1 MIRVCEPNI
10 GKKEFEYV
18 KKCFDTNWIS
28 SQGPFVTE
36 FEKKFAEY
44 CDTKYGTSATN
55 GTTALHLA
63 CATLGIGPGDEVIM
77 PTFTMIASPN
87 SVIYT
92 GARPVW
98 VDSEMETWNMDVPK
112 IEKNITK
119 KNKDI
124 MVVHTF
130 GLPVD
135 MDPVLEIAKK
145 HNLKV
150 IEDAAESHGAL
161 YKGKKVGGIGDVGCF
176 SFYANKLLT
185 TGEGGMITT
194 NNEEYSE
201 LAHTLMNHAFSKER
215 HFWHK
220 HIGFNYRLTNLQAAI
235 GLAQL
240 ERAEEL
246 LNLKLS
252 VARRYTKALTGVN
265 GITTPPQANW
275 AKNTYWMYGILVD
288 KKKFGISKDDV
299 MKELEKKGIETREF
313 FIPMHTQPIYKKMG
327 LDKGKYPIAERL
339 NMQGLYLPSGTMLT
353 EEQIHYICETLIKLK
368 KK

>member
-1 MIRVCEPNI
+1 MIHVCEPNI

-18 KKCFDTNWIS
+18 KKCFETNWIS
-28 SQGPFVTE
+28 SQGPFVIE
-36 FEKKFAEY
+36 FEKKFAQY
-44 CDTKYGTSATN
+44 CEAKYGTSATN

-63 CATLGIGPGDEVIM
+63 CATLGIGPGDEVLL

-98 VDSEMETWNMDVPK
+98 VDSEMETWNMDVSK
-112 IEKNITK
+112 LEEKITK
-119 KNKDI
+119 KTKAI
-124 MVVHTF
+124 MVVHTY
-130 GLPVD
+130 GHPID
-135 MDPVLEIAKK
+135 MDPIIEIAQK
-145 HNLKV
+145 HDLKV

-161 YKGKKVGGIGDVGCF
+161 YKGKKVGGIGDIGCF

-201 LAHTLMNHAFSKER
+201 LSHTLMNHAFSKER

-220 HIGFNYRLTNLQAAI
+220 HVGFNYRLTNLQAAI

-240 ERAEEL
+240 ERADEL
-246 LNLKLS
+246 LKLKLS
-252 VARRYTKALTGVN
+252 VAKRYTKALQGVN
-265 GITTPPQANW
+265 GITTPPQASW

-288 KKKFGISKDDV
+288 KKKFGISKDDL
-299 MKELEKKGIETREF
+299 MKKLEKKGIETREF
-313 FIPMHTQPIYKKMG
+313 FIPMHVQPIYKQMG
-327 LDKGKYPIAERL
+327 LDGGNYPVAEKL
-339 NMQGLYLPSGTMLT
+339 NNEGLYLPSGTLLT
-353 EEQIHYICETLIKLK
+353 DEQINFICDTIKSFGK
-368 KK
+368 K